1 MRLTGSR
8 QGRQLI
14 ASAMQDGLDDTV
26 HQQIRVAPDW
36 TGEMRISLK
45 SQTEMPAVDRRVNRL
60 LHRTQQHAVDLLRI
74 HPVFGGVGNRLK
86 MFRLRRFADLHAD
99 TNGFEIVTQNFN
111 FFRRRPFV
119 HPKQRS
125 VFAVHDV
132 VGAANVGGQHGLF
145 NQTVGFVANPGNN
158 FFNSS
163 AFIANNLCFSGF
175 KIHGAALL
183 TRLEQGPVDIVQIE
197 QIIHARLVLE
207 RLRPACV
214 GQNSG
219 DIGVGETRMAVHDSF
234 IKLVGEY
241 FAIHANHHVAHHAQT
256 IHMGIERTQAV
267 G

>member
-1 MRLTGSR
+1 MR
-8 QGRQLI
+8 
-14 ASAMQDGLDDTV
+14 V
-26 HQQIRVAPDW
+26 
-36 TGEMRISLK
+36 SLK

-60 LHRTQQHAVDLLRI
+60 LHGTQQHAVDLLRI

-86 MFRLRRFADLHAD
+86 MFRLGRFADLHAD
-99 TNGFEIVTQNFN
+99 AYGLEVVAQYFN

-145 NQTVGFVANPGNN
+145 NQTVRFVAYARDD

-163 AFIANNLCFSGF
+163 AFIANNLCFGGF

-183 TRLEQGPVDIVQIE
+183 TRLEQSPVDIVQIE

-234 IKLVGEY
+234 IKLVGKHL
-241 FAIHANHHVAHHAQT
+241 AIHTDHHVAHHAQA